1 MQIEKFQE
9 LYQLEYT
16 VISVSFFIIGTYSKS
31 VQGDIQFQ
39 FYLLQYFSQIITR
52 ASGALNCKHLQ

>member
-16 VISVSFFIIGTYSKS
+16 VISVSFFIIGTCSKS

-39 FYLLQYFSQIITR
+39 FYLLQYMVPNYNKSLRWFK
-52 ASGALNCKHLQ
+52 L